1 MIYIIYS
8 KIYIITVKMII
19 ILYDHNIYY
28 VLLDITISAI
38 IHIDYLFNM
47 KCRLL
52 AMFILVHTSYK
63 SYD

>member
-1 MIYIIYS
+1 
-8 KIYIITVKMII
+8 MII

-28 VLLDITISAI
+28 VLLDITSSAI
-38 IHIDYLFNM
+38 IHIDYLFNV

-63 SYD
+63 IYDYKLL